1 MSPPRPVTARVDPR
15 VTRTRATVIAATL
28 ELIAER
34 GIPATTIEAV
44 CERSGVAKTTIYRH
58 WPDQHRLALDAIAT
72 TLHQPTDP
80 DTGTLR
86 GDLIALLSGLAE
98 AIQSGPAARHM
109 TALID
114 AAERD
119 PAFAALHREEAA
131 IRHGVVLDAIRR
143 GVTRGELLAG
153 TKPSEVLD
161 LLAGPIVYRRWMTGK
176 TITRAFVARVVDV
189 TLAGLNPA

>member
-15 VTRTRATVIAATL
+15 VTRTKSKVIATAL

-34 GIPATTIEAV
+34 GIPATTVEAV

-58 WPDQHRLALDAIAT
+58 WPDQHHLALDAIAS

-98 AIQSGPAARHM
+98 AIQSGPAAHLM